1 MMRGGLLQKQGTSSV
16 CLLCRHRWQLRQQ
29 YQQRIQPNTRR
40 VYSSWDDKP
49 SWGTQQQ
56 PVTPGAGGDGG
67 GQGGGGGGGGWGGS
81 WKPAT
86 QTTPGTGTAQSQ
98 PKPANPNAGLLP
110 HEIAARERLLKMA
123 AAAVA
128 PKPAPPRPAPQPAR
142 KLAPEPF
149 IRAPSDRPVRR
160 LPEGQQNEYK
170 GVAPQKE
177 QQGPVVRRMLL
188 RPKQPGQELTRD
200 TPGPKTEGETQ
211 KAGTPVRTVSAPLGI
226 RRFPAQAP
234 KPQETPKPSTSSQ
247 TTPSEPI
254 PSRPAQGP
262 TAQSQPTVSSLLSL
276 SNRTSP
282 KPAQTSQAS
291 EQVDGTSGKSDWD
304 ALEAASAAPSKP
316 IEPAGGGWGTS
327 SWGTSSWGASSAAN
341 QPTSQPQTQQLL
353 PHEIAARARL
363 QQRHAQNQPQTPAKN
378 LRSLADGLF
387 AHDRQTGQF
396 SAKDLRKRQET
407 GSLKDNLQNAEEE
420 ERRADNT
427 DAWDDIFAAQPPAP
441 SPPRTSAREVYQSI
455 SSKFAPPPDSS
466 SPRETERQ
474 WSGLVRRTSIPH
486 QGTFNNFSDNNAF
499 VKSAPPSQEERRPGP
514 RDSAD
519 FMKQAEDRYV
529 TRPAQSGETSE
540 RTQEATEAFKKQM
553 SDGWDW
559 ADDYGR
565 KPKENAGQKLEHQDF
580 ERPRNKLEHQ
590 DFEKPRG
597 RDNARQARDDRV
609 ALEEIPIP
617 SRYIKEEKKP
627 KKKGGRRNDY
637 KEDDDFDDMAYEYK
651 RRERLARKAEKERL
665 QFEETGPIPILL
677 PEFISV
683 ANLGTALGVKTDL
696 FISQLGELGFEDI
709 AKDSIMTG
717 ETAALVAQEYGFDPT
732 VDAGEDEDLK
742 PRPPPED
749 MSTVPLRPPVVTIMG
764 HVDHG
769 KTTLL
774 DFLRKSS
781 IAAGEH
787 GGITQH
793 IGAFSVA
800 MSSGKQ
806 ITFLDTPGHAA
817 FLSMRQRGANVTDIV
832 ILVVAADDSVKPQ
845 TIEAIKHA
853 RTAKVPMIVAINKI
867 DKDQAN
873 VERVKSDLAA
883 NGVEIEDYGGDVQVV
898 CVSGKTGQGMDD
910 LEDNILTLSEML
922 DIRAEPDGMA
932 EGWVLESSIKPIGR
946 VATVLVKRGTLRP
959 GDFIVAGRVF
969 AKVRSLRNEAGV
981 EIEEAPPGTAVEILG
996 WKEPPEAGDMVLQAP
1011 DEDKA
1016 KIAVHYRIEQKERE
1030 EAMEQ
1035 ITEMERVRRER
1046 DAERIAAE
1054 AGTEEAAADEKPDGP
1069 KTINFTVKG
1078 DVHGSVEAVCASILE
1093 IGSNEVRPR
1102 VLLSSPG
1109 QITES
1114 DVEHAAVS
1122 GSTIINFNNPIPG
1135 HIKRLAI
1142 ENKVKIMDHNIIYNL
1157 TEEVRQILSES
1168 LAPTIS
1174 YKVIGEAEI
1183 AQVFAINIKGRKYKN
1198 VAGVK
1203 VRNGAVSRNAR
1214 VRLQRKGEVVYDG
1227 TISSVKHGKK
1237 EVTEMRKGTEC
1248 GLEFGDE
1255 FDDIREGDLI
1265 QVVEEIVEKRHL

>member
-1 MMRGGLLQKQGTSSV
+1 M
-16 CLLCRHRWQLRQQ
+16 
-29 YQQRIQPNTRR
+29 
-40 VYSSWDDKP
+40 
-49 SWGTQQQ
+49 
-56 PVTPGAGGDGG
+56 
-67 GQGGGGGGGGWGGS
+67 
-81 WKPAT
+81 
-86 QTTPGTGTAQSQ
+86 
-98 PKPANPNAGLLP
+98 
-110 HEIAARERLLKMA
+110 
-123 AAAVA
+123 
-128 PKPAPPRPAPQPAR
+128 
-142 KLAPEPF
+142 
-149 IRAPSDRPVRR
+149 
-160 LPEGQQNEYK
+160 
-170 GVAPQKE
+170 
-177 QQGPVVRRMLL
+177 
-188 RPKQPGQELTRD
+188 
-200 TPGPKTEGETQ
+200 
-211 KAGTPVRTVSAPLGI
+211 
-226 RRFPAQAP
+226 
-234 KPQETPKPSTSSQ
+234 
-247 TTPSEPI
+247 
-254 PSRPAQGP
+254 
-262 TAQSQPTVSSLLSL
+262 
-276 SNRTSP
+276 
-282 KPAQTSQAS
+282 
-291 EQVDGTSGKSDWD
+291 
-304 ALEAASAAPSKP
+304 
-316 IEPAGGGWGTS
+316 
-327 SWGTSSWGASSAAN
+327 
-341 QPTSQPQTQQLL
+341 
-353 PHEIAARARL
+353 
-363 QQRHAQNQPQTPAKN
+363 
-378 LRSLADGLF
+378 
-387 AHDRQTGQF
+387 
-396 SAKDLRKRQET
+396 SAKDLRKRQDT
-407 GSLKDNLQNAEEE
+407 GALKDDLQNAEAE

-427 DAWDDIFAAQPPAP
+427 DAWDEIFVTQPPP
-441 SPPRTSAREVYQSI
+441 PPPPRRSSREVYQSI
-455 SSKFAPPPDSS
+455 SSKFAPRHDPNSTG
-466 SPRETERQ
+466 EAEKQ
-474 WSGLVRRTSIPH
+474 WTGLVRRTSI
-486 QGTFNNFSDNNAF
+486 GDGGNFRTGQLTGNSDF
-499 VKSAPPSQEERRPGP
+499 VKSAPPSQEERSSEPTGG
-514 RDSAD
+514 SD
-519 FMKQAEDRYV
+519 FFKEAEDRFATIPV
-529 TRPAQSGETSE
+529 QSGETAE
-540 RTQEATEAFKKQM
+540 RNQDATEAFKKQM

-559 ADDYGR
+559 VDERAA
-565 KPKENAGQKLEHQDF
+565 KPEQRERQKLEHQDF
-580 ERPRNKLEHQ
+580 ERPRRELEHQ

-597 RDNARQARDDRV
+597 RDTDRQTRGDKV

-617 SRYIKEEKKP
+617 SRYLNKEEKKP
-627 KKKGGRRNDY
+627 KKKGGRRHNNY
-637 KEDDDFDDMAYEYK
+637 NEEDDFDDMAHEYK
-651 RRERLARKAEKERL
+651 RRERLARKAEKKAL
-665 QFEETGPIPILL
+665 QFEETGPIPIIL

-683 ANLGTALGVKTDL
+683 ANLAAALGVKIDL
-696 FISQLGELGFEDI
+696 FISQLGELGFEEI

-717 ETAALVAQEYGFDPT
+717 ETAALVAQEYGYDPT
-732 VDAGEDEDLK
+732 VDAGEEEDLK

-749 MSTVPLRPPVVTIMG
+749 PSTVPLRPPVVTIMG

-853 RTAKVPMIVAINKI
+853 RSAKVPMIVAINKI

-873 VERVKSDLAA
+873 IERVKSDLAA

-981 EIEEAPPGTAVEILG
+981 EVEEAPPGTAVEILG

-1011 DEDKA
+1011 DEDRA

-1035 ITEMERVRRER
+1035 ITEIERIKRER
-1046 DAERIAAE
+1046 EAERIIAEEAE
-1054 AGTEEAAADEKPDGP
+1054 AEEAEEKPDGP

-1078 DVHGSVEAVCASILE
+1078 DVHGSVEAVCMSIME
-1093 IGSNEVRPR
+1093 IGNNEVRPR

-1122 GSTIINFNNPIPG
+1122 GSTIVNFNNPIPG

-1142 ENKVKIMDHNIIYNL
+1142 ENKVKIIDHNIIYNL
-1157 TEEVRQILSES
+1157 TEEVRQMLSES

-1174 YKVIGEAEI
+1174 YKVIGEAEV
-1183 AQVFAINIKGRKYKN
+1183 AAVFAINIEKRKYKN

-1203 VRNGAVSRNAR
+1203 IRNGAVSRNAR
-1214 VRLQRKGEVVYDG
+1214 VRVQRKGEVVYDG
-1227 TISSVKHGKK
+1227 EFFPLSFLPSLVNLTIFQILTVN
-1237 EVTEMRKGTEC
+1237 
-1248 GLEFGDE
+1248 D
-1255 FDDIREGDLI
+1255 
-1265 QVVEEIVEKRHL
+1265 